1 MTEKT
6 IWYYSYYR
14 NCFMLSITLVFL
26 IYSDKKV
33 VEPVGN
39 ATKTT
44 NNTTTVPT
52 STEEPTTTM
61 DFRNLRIL
69 TVRFLL
75 ILIYRVQIL
84 IILLFM
90 MKMSIISIAP

>member
-1 MTEKT
+1 MSEKWNHFNDRKKQYG
-6 IWYYSYYR
+6 IIAIIGIV
-14 NCFMLSITLVFL
+14 FMLSITLVFL

-44 NNTTTVPT
+44 NNTTTVST

-61 DFRNLRIL
+61 DFSEFKDINSEVFAYINIPGHLD
-69 TVRFLL
+69 
-75 ILIYRVQIL
+75 
-84 IILLFM
+84 
-90 MKMSIISIAP
+90 